1 MYIKVLFIFFFHLQI
16 HRLAYSMNKANDGA
30 GGVDVGGWPPTPVPP
45 CAAMVFVSP
54 SVMPGWE

>member
-1 MYIKVLFIFFFHLQI
+1 
-16 HRLAYSMNKANDGA
+16 MNKANDGA